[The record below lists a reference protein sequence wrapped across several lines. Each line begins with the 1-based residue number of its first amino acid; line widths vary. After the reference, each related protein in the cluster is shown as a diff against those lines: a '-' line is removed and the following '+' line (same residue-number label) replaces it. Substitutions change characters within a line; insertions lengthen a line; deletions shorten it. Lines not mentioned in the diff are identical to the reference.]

1 MKKRFLSIL
10 VCLCMLS
17 ILLPSAVSAADK
29 AKPYFY
35 TKIRRTKRL
44 AATWQGYK
52 DLFLLF
58 FVVFSQNSKQ
68 SKPHCLSHFCTFY
81 RLFAFA

>member
-17 ILLPSAVSAADK
+17 ILLTSAVSAADK

-52 DLFLLF
+52 DSNLGHLVLET
-58 FVVFSQNSKQ
+58 NALPTELHPYK
-68 SKPHCLSHFCTFY
+68 T
-81 RLFAFA
+81 